1 MTAGAYLNV
10 LVCGGS
16 GFIGSHFARRLYEQY
31 PRYRIFNLDLLTYAG
46 QNGNLDD
53 LAGRDRYTFIH
64 GSICDATLL
73 ARLFSEHRFA
83 FVVNFAA
90 ESHVDR
96 SIFNSYAFIQTNV
109 NGVHSLIDACREYQ
123 VPRFVQI
130 STDEVYGDVLDGHS
144 DEDAPIRPSSPYSS
158 SKAAG
163 DLLVQAYMRT
173 HDLPAIILR
182 GANNFGFYQYPEKLI
197 PLAII
202 NMIRGE
208 VVPVH
213 GTGRQVRNW
222 LHVADF
228 CSAIDLAMHHAPDF
242 TVYNVSDS
250 EWMNIEVLQMI
261 AGILDK
267 DLDACK
273 VHTKDRPGGD
283 WRYAPDSARI
293 RTALGWSPQH
303 RLDQSLEGV
312 VRWYQDNECW
322 WQSILSRQEVW
333 DHYQKQFQAQYF

>member
-1 MTAGAYLNV
+1 MSAPRSLDV

-16 GFIGSHFARRLYEQY
+16 GFIGSHFVRRLCEHY
-31 PRYRIFNLDLLTYAG
+31 PTYRVSNLDLLTYAG

-53 LAGRDRYTFIH
+53 LAGREGYTFIH
-64 GSICDATLL
+64 GSICDAPLL
-73 ARLFSEHRFA
+73 AQVFSDRRFDV
-83 FVVNFAA
+83 VVNFAA

-109 NGVHSLIDACREYQ
+109 NGVHSLIDACRTFQ

-130 STDEVYGDVLDGHS
+130 STDEVYGDVLDGYS
-144 DEDAPIRPSSPYSS
+144 DEDAPLRPSSPYSS

-173 HDLPAIILR
+173 HGLPAIILR

-208 VVPVH
+208 MVPVH
-213 GTGRQVRNW
+213 GSGEQVRNW
-222 LHVADF
+222 LHVLDF
-228 CSAIDLAMHHAPDF
+228 CSAIDVAMHQAPDF
-242 TVYNVSDS
+242 SVYNVSDS
-250 EWMNIEVLQMI
+250 ERKNIEVLRMI
-261 AGILDK
+261 AAILGK
-267 DLDACK
+267 DLDVCK

-283 WRYAPDSARI
+283 WRYAPNSDRI
-293 RTALGWSPQH
+293 RRTLGWRPRH
-303 RLDQSLEGV
+303 RLEESLEGV
-312 VRWYQDNECW
+312 VHWYEKNRCW

>member
-1 MTAGAYLNV
+1 MSVKRYLNI
-10 LVCGGS
+10 LVCGGC
-16 GFIGSHFARRLYEQY
+16 GFIGSHFIRRIYENY
-31 PRYRIFNLDLLTYAG
+31 SHYKIFNLDLLTYAG

-53 LAGRDRYTFIH
+53 LEGCERYKLVQ
-64 GSICDATLL
+64 GNICDPQLL
-73 ARLFSEHRFA
+73 AKLFSDHQFDY
-83 FVVNFAA
+83 VVNFAA

-109 NGVHSLIDACREYQ
+109 NGVHSLIDACRTFK

-130 STDEVYGDVLDGHS
+130 STDEVYGDVLHGYS
-144 DEDAPIRPSSPYSS
+144 DEEAPLRPSSPYSS

-173 HDLPAIILR
+173 HRLPAIILR

-208 VVPVH
+208 KVPVH
-213 GTGRQVRNW
+213 GSGEQIRNW
-222 LHVADF
+222 LHVSDF
-228 CSAIDLAMHHAPDF
+228 CSAIDLAMHHARDF
-242 TVYNVSDS
+242 SVYNVSDS
-250 EWMNIEVLQMI
+250 EKMNIQVLKMI
-261 AGILDK
+261 AQILHR
-267 DLDACK
+267 DLDSHK

-283 WRYAPDSARI
+283 WRYAPNSEKI
-293 RTALGWSPQH
+293 RNHLGWSPQYH
-303 RLDQSLEGV
+303 LEDSLEGV
-312 VRWYQDNECW
+312 VRWYQKNENW
-322 WQSILSRQEVW
+322 WQSILSKQEIW